1 MPYYQEFYKI
11 YRYSSGNTVFK
22 VSGEKVGACELGSG
36 NYVNALAV
44 DGEKKGVV
52 FAGGKDGILVK
63 IQF

>member
-1 MPYYQEFYKI
+1 M
-11 YRYSSGNTVFK
+11 
-22 VSGEKVGACELGSG
+22 GSG